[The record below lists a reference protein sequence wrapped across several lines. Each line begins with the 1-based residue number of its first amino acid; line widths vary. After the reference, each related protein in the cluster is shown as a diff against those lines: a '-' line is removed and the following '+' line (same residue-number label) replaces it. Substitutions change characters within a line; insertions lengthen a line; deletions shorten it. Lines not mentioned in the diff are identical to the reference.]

1 MFTCTGAT
9 SGSTTSCEETAGA
22 IGATTGCC
30 DRVCETQGFQGEM
43 AGNLEDVD
51 SVGSVCPPTMCG
63 LPGGL
68 ENWLIFSLLKTDFA
82 RRVRLC
88 CVFGGTANE
97 ALLVTD
103 DDEVWALG
111 SNVSGCLGI
120 GDTRAALNPVKV
132 EAICNKNV
140 RSFAYGSG
148 PHVLA
153 LTAQGDVYAWGH
165 NGYAQI
171 GNGQTCQVNSPV
183 LISNNIPNPVVEVA
197 CGSFHSIART
207 ISGEVTGLIQS
218 LFCVGIACGQT
229 STVAVFENG
238 EVYSWG
244 LNGSGQLGLGNNV
257 NQMIPAKVEGLKNV
271 TVQKVVCGFAH
282 TMALSDEGTLYVWGA
297 NSYGQLG
304 FGNKANQ
311 VNPVRM
317 KTDQGRIIDVAAS
330 HYTQISA
337 ALTETS
343 KVLMWGHCRG
353 QAVTEPIATPFK
365 SLHDVFAAFSSV
377 AITPLPMVVGHRW
390 ERCLTGIL
398 RQQFNDPT
406 HSDIKFVVEG
416 KTIHVHKTI
425 LKFRCEHFRQMFQD
439 HWAENQ
445 KDTIEIEQ
453 FTYQVYKAFLEYLY
467 TGEVAL
473 SPEDAIG
480 LLDLAN
486 AYCEIGLKVHCQ
498 KIIKNGILVENCALL
513 YAAAIK
519 YEAKELEDFCFR
531 FAMNHTT
538 AVVQTEAFSKLDDV
552 TLKDFIVRAAK
563 YGAFRH

>member
-1 MFTCTGAT
+1 
-9 SGSTTSCEETAGA
+9 
-22 IGATTGCC
+22 
-30 DRVCETQGFQGEM
+30 
-43 AGNLEDVD
+43 
-51 SVGSVCPPTMCG
+51 MCG

-68 ENWLIFSLLKTDFA
+68 ENWLIFSLLKADFA

-120 GDTRAALNPVKV
+120 GDTRTALNPVKV

-153 LTAQGDVYAWGH
+153 LTAQGDVYGWGH
-165 NGYAQI
+165 SGYAQI
-171 GNGQTCQVNSPV
+171 GN
-183 LISNNIPNPVVEVA
+183 EVA
-197 CGSFHSIART
+197 CGSFHSTART
-207 ISGEVTGLIQS
+207 ISGEVYSWGQNNCGQLDVGTTSSNQHNPRKVLNIIHC
-218 LFCVGIACGQT
+218 LGIACGQT
-229 STVAVFENG
+229 STVAVSENG
-238 EVYSWG
+238 EIYAWG
-244 LNGSGQLGLGNNV
+244 LNGSGQLGLENNV
-257 NQMIPAKVEGLKNV
+257 NPMLPAKIDGLKNV
-271 TVQKVVCGFAH
+271 TIQKVVCGFAH

-304 FGNKANQ
+304 LGNKANQ

-317 KTDQGRIIDVAAS
+317 KTDQSRIIDVAAS

-353 QAVTEPIATPFK
+353 QAVTEPIVTPFK

-377 AITPLPMVVGHRW
+377 AITQLPMVVGHRW

-416 KTIHVHKTI
+416 KMIYVHKTI
-425 LKFRCEHFRQMFQD
+425 LKFRCEDFSTMFQD

-445 KDTIEIEQ
+445 KDTIKIEQ
-453 FTYQVYKAFLEYLY
+453 FSHQVYKAFLEYLY

-473 SPEDAIG
+473 SLEGAIG
-480 LLDLAN
+480 LLDFAN
-486 AYCEIGLKVHCQ
+486 AYCEIGLKVHCHN
-498 KIIKNGILVENCALL
+498 IIENGILVENCALR

-538 AVVQTEAFSKLDDV
+538 AVVQIEAFSKLDDG
-552 TLKDFIVRAAK
+552 TLKDFIVKAAK

>member
-1 MFTCTGAT
+1 MITQCTCYYQYTIY
-9 SGSTTSCEETAGA
+9 C
-22 IGATTGCC
+22 
-30 DRVCETQGFQGEM
+30 
-43 AGNLEDVD
+43 
-51 SVGSVCPPTMCG
+51 SVGSVCPSVMCG

-68 ENWLIFSLLKTDFA
+68 ENWLIFSLLKADFA

-120 GDTRAALNPVKV
+120 GDTRTALNPVKV

-153 LTAQGDVYAWGH
+153 LTAQGDVYGWGH

-171 GNGQTCQVNSPV
+171 GNGQTSQVNSPV
-183 LISNNIPNPVVEVA
+183 LISNNIPNPVAEVA

-207 ISGEVTGLIQS
+207 ISGEVYSWGQNNCGQLGVGATSSNQHNPRKVTGLIQS

-238 EVYSWG
+238 EIYAWG

-257 NQMIPAKVEGLKNV
+257 NQMLPAKIDGLKNV
-271 TVQKVVCGFAH
+271 TIQKVVCGFAH

-304 FGNKANQ
+304 LGNKANQ

-317 KTDQGRIIDVAAS
+317 KTDQSRIIDVAAS

-353 QAVTEPIATPFK
+353 QAVTEPIVTPFK

-425 LKFRCEHFRQMFQD
+425 LKFRCEHFRTMFQD

-445 KDTIEIEQ
+445 KDTIKIEQ
-453 FTYQVYKAFLEYLY
+453 FSHQVYKAFLEYLY

-473 SPEDAIG
+473 SPEGAIG

-538 AVVQTEAFSKLDDV
+538 AVVQTEAFSKLDDG